1 MRLISLYIEN
11 YGKFTRTEYA
21 FSPFIT
27 EFCEDNGY
35 GKTTLASFLKAMFY
49 GLPSYT
55 ARSKAFSDRE
65 RYYPYYGGKFGGNLR
80 FEWQGREYRIERFF
94 DKKSEAKDE
103 CRVFCGNALTDEFK
117 GGIGRTVF
125 GLDEESFER
134 TAFFTANDGEI
145 CSTGG
150 IDRKLN
156 RFVENTDGDGDF
168 VSAIAALEKASKTL
182 KAMRGNNDLISRQKE
197 KIFALKSRI
206 ADLKTVENGLGELY
220 RERKTLATELKALAQ
235 SEREEIAVQSKIEL
249 LKSQTENA
257 PAPEKP
263 LRKRRLVGVLAIAI
277 LFLLDGVIELALG
290 RIWGLL
296 GLSLGALSACA
307 VGLLF
312 RKTKSPKAERQNELA
327 SLERKLESLNGGAG
341 EEIREISAQKTRA
354 LARLDERIFSGESEV
369 ARLPELLELLENEEE
384 LLESYET
391 RYALLNKTKA
401 ALEAAEKRLKDKYI
415 KPMKEGFT
423 GYAETVEKTLGE
435 KMQMDENFRLTFER
449 GGELK
454 SDGHLSAGQRAVAD
468 LCFRLALIDNLYESE
483 PPFLILDDPFVKLD
497 ETHFGRVRKVL
508 RAISEEKQIVYFC
521 CHESRKIK

>member
-55 ARSKAFSDRE
+55 ARSKVFSDRE
-65 RYYPYYGGKFGGNLR
+65 RYYPYHGGKFGGNLR

-94 DKKSEAKDE
+94 DKKSETKDE
-103 CRVFCGNALTDEFK
+103 CRVFCGNVLTNEFK
-117 GGIGRTVF
+117 GGIGQTVF

-134 TAFFTANDGEI
+134 TAFFSASDGEL

-156 RFVENTDGDGDF
+156 RFVENADGDGDF
-168 VSAIAALEKASKTL
+168 VSAIAAIEKASKTL
-182 KAMRGNNDLISRQKE
+182 KAARGNNDLISRQKE
-197 KIFALKSRI
+197 KIFALKNRI

-220 RERKTLATELKALAQ
+220 RERKTLAEELKTLAQ
-235 SEREEIAVQSKIEL
+235 NEREEISVQSKIEL
-249 LKSQTENA
+249 LKSQTANA

-263 LRKRRLVGVLAIAI
+263 LRKRRLVGVLAITC
-277 LFLLDGVIELALG
+277 LFFLDGVIELALD
-290 RIWGLL
+290 RIWGLI
-296 GLSLGALSACA
+296 GLSLGVLSACA
-307 VGLLF
+307 VGFLS
-312 RKTKSPKAERQNELA
+312 RKRKSPKPEIESDLA
-327 SLERKLESLNGGAG
+327 SLERRLESLNGGAG
-341 EEIREISAQKTRA
+341 IRELYEQKTRE
-354 LARLDERIFSGESEV
+354 LARLDERIFADESE
-369 ARLPELLELLENEEE
+369 AASLHELLELLESEEE
-384 LLESYET
+384 LLEAYET
-391 RYALLNKTKA
+391 RYALLTKTKA

-415 KPMKEGFT
+415 KPMQEGFT

-449 GGELK
+449 GGELR

-468 LCFRLALIDNLYESE
+468 LCFRLALIDNMYESE
-483 PPFLILDDPFVKLD
+483 PPFLILDDPFVSLD
-497 ETHFGRVRKVL
+497 ETHFRRVAKVL